1 MEKENFL
8 SWFEKMFLPAIANIL
23 QTGHVVLFVDGHHSH
38 LSLSLV
44 KLATEKQVEL
54 ICLPPHITHILQPLD
69 MGVYGP
75 FKQELKHILKE
86 YKTSTRAANVSK
98 EIFPSLLKMLW
109 DRAIKPQ
116 HCIGCFRHSGIYPF
130 NMSGIPT

>member
-8 SWFEKMFLPAIANIL
+8 SWFEKIILPAIANIV
-23 QTGHVVLFVDGHHSH
+23 QTRHVVLFVNGHHSH

-44 KLATEKQVEL
+44 KLVREKQVEL
-54 ICLPPHITHILQPLD
+54 ICLPPHITHILQLLD

-75 FKQELKHILKE
+75 FKQHILKK

-98 EIFPSLLKMLW
+98 EIFPSILKMLW

-130 NMSGIPT
+130 NMSNILT